1 MADANEILQLGI
13 EAARDG
19 NREEARNLFTLL
31 TRQEPDNIQGWLWL
45 AGVSDTADQRRAAL
59 ERAIEIDPQNEM
71 ALRGLRAMG
80 GTRGSLAERGRNLMQ
95 RTGAILGGG
104 GRRNTADNRQSS
116 GRNATANP
124 VITHEE
130 ELTAEF
136 EAFEEEYDDGRGPS
150 PFMWGIL
157 LAIALVL
164 VVYVGSQFFMGGSSS
179 TNSGSF
185 LDGLFGSD
193 TAAEASPEPTTDALA
208 TATPRATMTAEPT
221 PEPTAVPLMDI
232 GLTESL
238 NNSGWEYGIREPLIF
253 GDRTDKL
260 SDVPPTNGR
269 YVVLVVVIGNTSGNA
284 QSLPEDFFVLTDD
297 QGREY
302 KANFERSNTLFVN
315 GGGKGVVSDLGVY
328 EVVTSN
334 VLQSVP
340 LIFDVHADATNLRLY
355 GGNNR
360 SQGWLIAAGLQ

>member
-45 AGVSDTADQRRAAL
+45 AGVSDTAAQRRDAL
-59 ERAIEIDPQNEM
+59 ERALEIDPKNEM
-71 ALRGLRAMG
+71 ALRGLRALG
-80 GTRGSLAERGRNLMQ
+80 GGRSSIAERGRDLVQ
-95 RTGAILGGG
+95 RTGAILSGGN
-104 GRRNTADNRQSS
+104 RRGTADNPRRSTTNRS
-116 GRNATANP
+116 APMPA
-124 VITHEE
+124 VSADDAD
-130 ELTAEF
+130 LTAEF
-136 EAFEEEYDDGRGPS
+136 DAFEEEYDDGRAPS
-150 PFMWGIL
+150 PFMWGVL
-157 LAIALVL
+157 GAIALVL
-164 VVYVGSQFFMGGSSS
+164 VVYLGSQFLGGSSS
-179 TNSGSF
+179 GPSF
-185 LDGLFGSD
+185 IDGLLGGSSL
-193 TAAEASPEPTTDALA
+193 AESTPVPTTDALA
-208 TATPRATMTAEPT
+208 TATPRPTMTAEPT
-221 PEPTAVPLMDI
+221 PEPTEVPMMDVDFAN
-232 GLTESL
+232 SL
-238 NNSGWEYGIREPLIF
+238 NNSGWEYGVREPLIF
-253 GDRTDKL
+253 GDRTDRL

-269 YVVLVVVIGNTSGNA
+269 YVVLVVVVGNTSGNA

-340 LIFDVHADATNLRLY
+340 LIFDVHPDATNLRLY
-355 GGNNR
+355 GGDNR
-360 SQGWLIAAGLQ
+360 SQGWLIAASVQ